1 MRAHS
6 ERSPHLG
13 LFLFRVR
20 SAAIHLVVWTTVL
33 CGALVMPHLG
43 QLVPAAHSTLTI
55 ALPPERTSNLAA
67 SDAPAIG
74 SRRAL
79 AQTPVQTP
87 PHAIEVLEPALV
99 RPAAQTA
106 SALRFSWVVLAAI
119 AYIAGVVWLLMRVV
133 VGWIVS
139 ARIFRRAAAI
149 DDAPVMARLQ
159 ECMSAAHLRHRPRLF
174 EAPGLFVPITT
185 GVVNPAILLPT
196 DWRQWHAAKL
206 DAVLVHE
213 LSHLARRDTLV
224 QRLSLLYRAL
234 YWLSPFGWWLHRHVV
249 ALGDCASDEAVLA
262 TGIDRAEYA
271 QTLLEFFAAI
281 RDVPRRA
288 DWHVAMASGA
298 SAERRF
304 NRILRW
310 KERRVSHFTT
320 FATIVIVGALT
331 PVAGLAA
338 TASATLVRT
347 ELSMLP
353 APPPRALVASVPTA
367 LKFIGAPAA
376 SADDTSQEASP
387 IETATQSA
395 PSQPTGASTQPG
407 YVVPRLEPSADRQM
421 VDFVFDLRTL
431 PGEDLK
437 RAATTASVY
446 VDQMWTRADV
456 GLTLSRCGRA
466 RTFCDGRN
474 SPGLH
479 VGQGQDPGRP
489 RLGGCARGRRRRHER
504 DQTQERRDDV

>member
-1 MRAHS
+1 
-6 ERSPHLG
+6 
-13 LFLFRVR
+13 
-20 SAAIHLVVWTTVL
+20 
-33 CGALVMPHLG
+33 
-43 QLVPAAHSTLTI
+43 
-55 ALPPERTSNLAA
+55 
-67 SDAPAIG
+67 
-74 SRRAL
+74 
-79 AQTPVQTP
+79 
-87 PHAIEVLEPALV
+87 
-99 RPAAQTA
+99 
-106 SALRFSWVVLAAI
+106 
-119 AYIAGVVWLLMRVV
+119 
-133 VGWIVS
+133 
-139 ARIFRRAAAI
+139 
-149 DDAPVMARLQ
+149 
-159 ECMSAAHLRHRPRLF
+159 MSAAHLRHRPRLF

-213 LSHLARRDTLV
+213 PHTWRAGTRWSSDCRCSTARSTGSVRSAGGCTATWWRSAIAPAMRPCSRRASIARIRADTARILRRDPRRSSPRRLARRDGQWST
-224 QRLSLLYRAL
+224 
-234 YWLSPFGWWLHRHVV
+234 
-249 ALGDCASDEAVLA
+249 
-262 TGIDRAEYA
+262 
-271 QTLLEFFAAI
+271 
-281 RDVPRRA
+281 
-288 DWHVAMASGA
+288 
-298 SAERRF
+298 AERRF

-407 YVVPRLEPSADRQM
+407 YVGPPARNDLADRQM

-437 RAATTASVY
+437 RAADDCVGLRGPD
-446 VDQMWTRADV
+446 VDQGRCRTER
-456 GLTLSRCGRA
+456 LSRCGRA
-466 RTFCDGRN
+466 RTFCESVKQSRTSRGTRSGSRTP
-474 SPGLH
+474 SPRWVRAREAPAARARPDSRTSRRCVTAWRSARRPMLSKAPIFLRHSCASSTARPSCISATARSAPSTRRPTSTTSPARAPAPNVSFFSITGATFFDPLPPPGVIP
-479 VGQGQDPGRP
+479 VGVS
-489 RLGGCARGRRRRHER
+489 L
-504 DQTQERRDDV
+504 